1 MTRIVEHS
9 LSWWRGTA
17 TTWGSGCYIICLS
30 CGRSIECNP
39 LEAGIVVQPWDYD
52 WSSARVH
59 ATGAADPLVT
69 ECAEYHESASE
80 AQDREERWRGF
91 LLRED
96 PREQAVRRGDWVIG
110 DDAFRLQVSQAR
122 GRPAPRG
129 RGRPRKSSKPG
140 QVQFS
145 P

>member
-1 MTRIVEHS
+1 M
-9 LSWWRGTA
+9 
-17 TTWGSGCYIICLS
+17 
-30 CGRSIECNP
+30 
-39 LEAGIVVQPWDYD
+39 VVQPWDYD

-69 ECAEYHESASE
+69 ESVEYHELASE
-80 AQDREERWRGF
+80 AQDREERWRSF
-91 LLRED
+91 LLGED

-122 GRPAPRG
+122 GRPVPRG
-129 RGRPRKSSKPG
+129 RGRPRKPSKPG

-145 P
+145 PKLRKRQRLT

>member
-1 MTRIVEHS
+1 M
-9 LSWWRGTA
+9 
-17 TTWGSGCYIICLS
+17 
-30 CGRSIECNP
+30 
-39 LEAGIVVQPWDYD
+39 VVRPWDYD

-59 ATGAADPLVT
+59 ATGAADRLVT
-69 ECAEYHESASE
+69 ESAEYHEWPSE
-80 AQDREERWRGF
+80 AQGREERWRSF
-91 LLRED
+91 LLGED

-122 GRPAPRG
+122 GRPMPRG
-129 RGRPRKSSKPG
+129 RGRPRKSSKPA